1 MKSHINTRATP
12 KTPKSSPEARRLIRS
27 VLKQAKGNQSEA
39 ARRLRLPNQGQL
51 YKMLNGLMKDT
62 PAMKA
67 ALMRA
72 KKRAERAWAME
83 REDVKPVVCA
93 DQVRAELRNIAH
105 KIEALEY
112 LLKGDDS
119 TEASGQ

>member
-1 MKSHINTRATP
+1 MLRQS
-12 KTPKSSPEARRLIRS
+12 
-27 VLKQAKGNQSEA
+27 KGNQSEA
-39 ARRLRLPNQGQL
+39 ARRLRLPNQAQL
-51 YKMLNGLMKDT
+51 IQMLNGTLHDT
-62 PAMKA
+62 PAIKA

-83 REDVKPVVCA
+83 REDVKPVLCA
-93 DQVRAELRNIAH
+93 DQVRAELRAIVR

-119 TEASGQ
+119 TEARGQ